1 MLMPQELKDRTFHLT
16 LRGYSPAEVDEYV
29 DFVVE
34 KYEALY
40 RENDERERKLA
51 AALKALEALRARET
65 TIKSLEAE
73 MRRAA
78 AAAAEDAAAEKQRA
92 AAEAE
97 AYAARVRAEAD
108 EYVAEQRRIF
118 EQMRAAVLAF
128 RDTLYG
134 QYNAHIDLVESLAE
148 TAKAAAFP
156 AGPAEDEEAGKPA
169 EASDEFD
176 ELISDEPAGPAEDE
190 EAGEPAEEADEFD
203 ELISDEPA
211 GPAEDEEA
219 GRSAE
224 EADEFDEL
232 ISDEPA
238 GPAEDEEAG
247 EPAEEADEFD
257 ELISDEP
264 ADPAEDEE
272 AGRSAKEADEFDEL
286 ISDEPADPA
295 EEKEAGEPAENG
307 DEELDDDE
315 ILASLS
321 SLFGK
326 SEETTIQ
333 TPEEAAPAADEADR
347 PDDAPERKEAPAGEL
362 DDDILLQDLRQA
374 FHVEFETFRAKKDK
388 KKEEEEEYRFVSEPG
403 EAPKKLSGIFRKAT
417 QDDGES

>member
-156 AGPAEDEEAGKPA
+156 TEAEEAGETTETPDEFDELVSEEPAEEEEAGKPA
-169 EASDEFD
+169 EEADKFD

-190 EAGEPAEEADEFD
+190 ED
-203 ELISDEPA
+203 
-211 GPAEDEEA
+211 
-219 GRSAE
+219 GRS
-224 EADEFDEL
+224 
-232 ISDEPA
+232 
-238 GPAEDEEAG
+238 
-247 EPAEEADEFD
+247 AEEADEFD

-272 AGRSAKEADEFDEL
+272 AGET
-286 ISDEPADPA
+286 
-295 EEKEAGEPAENG
+295 AENG

-347 PDDAPERKEAPAGEL
+347 PDGAPERKEAPAGEL

>member
-156 AGPAEDEEAGKPA
+156 TEAEEAGETTETPDEFDELVSEEPAEEEEAGKPA
-169 EASDEFD
+169 E
-176 ELISDEPAGPAEDE
+176 
-190 EAGEPAEEADEFD
+190 EADK
-203 ELISDEPA
+203 
-211 GPAEDEEA
+211 
-219 GRSAE
+219 
-224 EADEFDEL
+224 FDEL

-272 AGRSAKEADEFDEL
+272 AGRSAEEADEFDELISDEPAGPAEDEEDGRSAEEADEFDEL

-295 EEKEAGEPAENG
+295 EDEEAGETAENG

-347 PDDAPERKEAPAGEL
+347 PDGAPERKEAPAGEL

>member
-211 GPAEDEEA
+211 
-219 GRSAE
+219 
-224 EADEFDEL
+224 
-232 ISDEPA
+232 
-238 GPAEDEEAG
+238 
-247 EPAEEADEFD
+247 
-257 ELISDEP
+257 
-264 ADPAEDEE
+264 DPAEDEE

>member
-156 AGPAEDEEAGKPA
+156 AGPAEDEEAG
-169 EASDEFD
+169 
-176 ELISDEPAGPAEDE
+176 
-190 EAGEPAEEADEFD
+190 
-203 ELISDEPA
+203 
-211 GPAEDEEA
+211 
-219 GRSAE
+219 RS
-224 EADEFDEL
+224 
-232 ISDEPA
+232 
-238 GPAEDEEAG
+238 
-247 EPAEEADEFD
+247 AEEADEFD

-272 AGRSAKEADEFDEL
+272 AGET
-286 ISDEPADPA
+286 
-295 EEKEAGEPAENG
+295 AENG

-333 TPEEAAPAADEADR
+333 TPKEAAPAADEADR
-347 PDDAPERKEAPAGEL
+347 PDDAPEQKEAPAGEL